1 MSIAAA
7 VGQRVHRPAADASF
21 AIKGQATAAVDHLP
35 LAVIT
40 SISINHRQGRRLI
53 CTTTA
58 SIAED
63 KDAQRG
69 GPRRRVLVVGEVI
82 QRPGVHVARLV
93 HDGDLGGANL
103 QRSEMK

>member
-7 VGQRVHRPAADASF
+7 VGQRVHRPAAADASF
-21 AIKGQATAAVDHLP
+21 AVEGQAASAADHLP

-40 SISINHRQGRRLI
+40 SISIGHRQSRRLI
-53 CTTTA
+53 CTTTTA
-58 SIAED
+58 GVAED

-82 QRPGVHVARLV
+82 
-93 HDGDLGGANL
+93 
-103 QRSEMK
+103 